1 MEPSPLSEVIMN
13 LNSTSPIASRP
24 VTNAQGV
31 TRTAF
36 EQNSAQFGPVA
47 ASAIGAAQALGEVAS
62 ATVSWS
68 EDALS
73 QAGQG
78 LVDAEQAVEGQLMA
92 WAHGVQE
99 GLDELVDAGEAACDE
114 VIDEGKALGQG
125 IGQVATSLYETVGQ
139 WGKDAASAV
148 SSGVQAV
155 RSLL

>member
-1 MEPSPLSEVIMN
+1 MN
-13 LNSTSPIASRP
+13 LNTSSIASRP
-24 VTNAQGV
+24 VTTAQGV

-68 EDALS
+68 EEAMS
-73 QAGQG
+73 QAGQA
-78 LVDAEQAVEGQLMA
+78 LREAEQAVEDQVIA
-92 WAHGVQE
+92 WGDDIEE
-99 GLDELVDAGEAACDE
+99 GLGDLIDAGEAVVDQ
-114 VIDEGKALGQG
+114 VVDGGQALGHG
-125 IGQVATSLYETVGQ
+125 VGQAATSLYETVED
-139 WGKDAASAV
+139 WGRDAASAL